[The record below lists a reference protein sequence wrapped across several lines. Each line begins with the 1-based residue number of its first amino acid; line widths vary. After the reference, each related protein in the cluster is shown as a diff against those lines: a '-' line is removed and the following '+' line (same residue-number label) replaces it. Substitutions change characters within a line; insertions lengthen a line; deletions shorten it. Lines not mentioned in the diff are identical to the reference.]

1 MKLLKTMLV
10 LTVTA
15 MFVVSSA
22 FAGVGD
28 QKSASP
34 VNSQTDIQSIF
45 SAKKAANYS
54 VQDASVS
61 SEVHPTYEPGLR
73 TTDVTISCD
82 GGSWQS
88 EVSWQIYDGAGN
100 MVAEGGAPFAGD
112 ASLDDGVYS
121 VDGQDAYGDGWNSNM
136 LIGTDANTGT
146 QYLNWTVDG
155 TGGSTTFEIS

>member
-1 MKLLKTMLV
+1 MKLLKTTLV
-10 LTVTA
+10 LTIAA
-15 MFVVSSA
+15 MFMVSSA

-73 TTDVTISCD
+73 TTDAVGT
-82 GGSWQS
+82 
-88 EVSWQIYDGAGN
+88 
-100 MVAEGGAPFAGD
+100 VAK
-112 ASLDDGVYS
+112 
-121 VDGQDAYGDGWNSNM
+121 
-136 LIGTDANTGT
+136 
-146 QYLNWTVDG
+146 
-155 TGGSTTFEIS
+155 